1 MAEMSF
7 PLENTDY
14 GAEEAQL
21 WFSGRTNGVFA
32 ADELAVSAGDGMSVV
47 LGEGRAW
54 MAYTK
59 FAGVVYANTTATAL
73 AVPTSDAYFDRI
85 DRVIIRFDRTG
96 NTIKAMVI
104 SGSPAS
110 KPGIPAIT
118 RNDSTFDLSV
128 AQIRVRTGAT
138 GITAADITDERLDEA
153 VCGLMEDGVTGI
165 PTSVFQAQW
174 SALLEQL
181 KSALD
186 NVQGGSVLKRTKY
199 SLFFPASGWTEQQE
213 GSFTQQVTADG
224 VLSSDSAYV
233 DIDMSGA
240 TVDNYSDMVDAWG
253 MITRAQTQD
262 GSLLLTAFD
271 GAPEIDLTV
280 KVEVFR

>member
-1 MAEMSF
+1 MAELSF

-21 WFSGRTNGVFA
+21 WFSGRTSGVFA
-32 ADELAVSAGDGMSVV
+32 AEELAVSAGDGMSVV

-59 FAGVVYANTTATAL
+59 FAGVVYANTAATAL
-73 AVPTSDAYFDRI
+73 TVPTSDAYFDRI

-96 NTIKAMVI
+96 NTIKAMII

-110 KPGIPAIT
+110 RPSIPAIA

-138 GITAADITDERLDEA
+138 GITAADITDERLDES

-199 SLFFPASGWTEQQE
+199 SLSFPASGWKEQSD
-213 GSFTQQVTADG
+213 GSFTQQVSASG
-224 VLSSDSAYV
+224 VLASDSAYV
-233 DIDMSGA
+233 DIDMSSA
-240 TVDNYSDMVDAWG
+240 TMDNYSDLVDAWG
-253 MITRAQTQD
+253 MVSRAQTQD

>member
-21 WFSGRTNGVFA
+21 WFSGRTSGVFA
-32 ADELAVSAGDGMSVV
+32 ADELAVSTSEGMNVV
-47 LGEGRAW
+47 LGEGRLW

-59 FAGVVYANTTATAL
+59 FAGVVYANTTGMLLTIPTA
-73 AVPTSDAYFDRI
+73 DAYFDRI
-85 DRVIIRFDRTG
+85 DRVIVRFDRTG
-96 NTIKAMVI
+96 NAVKAMII
-104 SGSPAS
+104 SGTPTSNP
-110 KPGIPAIT
+110 KVPAIV
-118 RNDSTFDLSV
+118 RNNSTFDISL
-128 AQIRVRTGAT
+128 AQILVKKGVTEISAG
-138 GITAADITDERLDEA
+138 DITDERLNPS

-165 PTSVFQAQW
+165 DTSMFEAQW
-174 SALLEQL
+174 TALLKQL
-181 KSALD
+181 KEAMD
-186 NVQGGSVLKRTKY
+186 NVQGGSVLTKIKY
-199 SLFFPASGWTEQQE
+199 SLHFPASGWAERQD
-213 GSFTQQVTADG
+213 GSFTQQAAAEG
-224 VLSSDSAYV
+224 MLSSDSALV

-240 TVDNYSDMVDAWG
+240 TVDTFGDMSDAWSA
-253 MITRAQTQD
+253 ISCAQTQN